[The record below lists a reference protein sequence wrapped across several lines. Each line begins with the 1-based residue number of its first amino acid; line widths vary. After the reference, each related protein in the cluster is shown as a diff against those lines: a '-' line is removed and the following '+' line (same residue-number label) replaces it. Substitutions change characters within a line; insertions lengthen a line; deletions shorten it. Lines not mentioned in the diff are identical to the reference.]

1 MIISVLSSIAI
12 WSAVFVI
19 ALRIITNSGIAL
31 PNNKVISALTCNKSL
46 GSAHQT
52 THKEIISVF
61 LLAFAF
67 RIAVFLFSICAMYMF
82 NDNINGFGD
91 ILEQYMKWD
100 ANNYVRI
107 ATGGYTYY
115 TEGENFTTLAFFPL
129 YPWLMRIV
137 NIIFRDFRVSG
148 LLTSFALYSG
158 ACCFLYK
165 LFSID
170 YSKSVAVRAIIYM
183 SVFPHALFFGTLMN
197 ESMLLF
203 TSAATL
209 YYIRKHKWYLVG
221 IWGAAAAL
229 SRMLG
234 ILLAIPA
241 AVEWLEHYKI
251 FEKLKKQGYK
261 VSMATV
267 LLQRSLDISNASSE
281 QEFICLCNY
290 KVTGNCFKFLEY
302 QANNTGDNGSCIL
315 RQRILQFNRLQTL
328 NSRTDKDHDCDMYG
342 FRKLWLQ

>member
-115 TEGENFTTLAFFPL
+115 TEGENFTTLAFFRYIL
-129 YPWLMRIV
+129 
-137 NIIFRDFRVSG
+137 G
-148 LLTSFALYSG
+148 L
-158 ACCFLYK
+158 
-165 LFSID
+165 
-170 YSKSVAVRAIIYM
+170 
-183 SVFPHALFFGTLMN
+183 
-197 ESMLLF
+197 
-203 TSAATL
+203 
-209 YYIRKHKWYLVG
+209 
-221 IWGAAAAL
+221 
-229 SRMLG
+229 
-234 ILLAIPA
+234 
-241 AVEWLEHYKI
+241 
-251 FEKLKKQGYK
+251 
-261 VSMATV
+261 
-267 LLQRSLDISNASSE
+267 
-281 QEFICLCNY
+281 
-290 KVTGNCFKFLEY
+290 
-302 QANNTGDNGSCIL
+302 
-315 RQRILQFNRLQTL
+315 
-328 NSRTDKDHDCDMYG
+328 
-342 FRKLWLQ
+342 